1 MRSYNCAMPRDNP
14 KSIRRRIL
22 LDLYEVYQEQPLQ
35 MVSAEELIE
44 RTGISR
50 EVLPPNAFYLHD
62 RGLVEMMVGYTP
74 PLFAGIRISPRGI
87 DLVEDRAKFD
97 IEFPELGVAESE
109 TRAVLMPLLMR
120 VVDEIEASAM
130 NGARRAWL
138 LQDVA
143 RLRDELRQ
151 PRDAWRSEHIKSLF
165 EGFDDYFD
173 GAAAEYIR
181 AISHLQKILAD
192 EFDLLND

>member
-1 MRSYNCAMPRDNP
+1 MANPNP
-14 KSIRRRIL
+14 KSTRRRIL

-44 RTGISR
+44 RTGIPR

-97 IEFPELGVAESE
+97 IEFPELAVAEFE

-151 PRDAWRSEHIKSLF
+151 PRDAWRGEHIRTLF
-165 EGFDDYFD
+165 EGFDDYFE
-173 GAAAEYIR
+173 GVAADHIR
-181 AISHLQKILAD
+181 ALSHLQKTLAD